1 MGQME
6 RGDIGETRVE
16 EELIPDT
23 TGVDQGEDT
32 AIVKHALK
40 ELLAHA
46 KELGSRL
53 HRVEEKSYTSAASG
67 SVSHARSAGVVDA
80 NAVYPPGV
88 SPEKQFL
95 PGQVFYTDGFGL
107 CCQMG
112 RGCLSRVMIS
122 QEVATFNRCRR
133 MSRWRWKKKCQC
145 CISLKARNPQG
156 YRR

>member
-1 MGQME
+1 M
-6 RGDIGETRVE
+6 E

-23 TGVDQGEDT
+23 TGVEQSEDM

-40 ELLAHA
+40 ELLAHT

-67 SVSHARSAGVVDA
+67 SVSRAGVADA

-88 SPEKQFL
+88 GPEKPFP
-95 PGQVFYTDGFGL
+95 PGQAFYTDGLGSVWTVL
-107 CCQMG
+107 PDG
-112 RGCLSRVMIS
+112 RGCRSRVMIS

-133 MSRWRWKKKCQC
+133 MSRWR
-145 CISLKARNPQG
+145 
-156 YRR
+156 